1 MTNFEKDFI
10 KNLITEAIETAKKDR
25 TTYEKNMLG
34 LMDWQ
39 NKEQNAGEIFKFDEN
54 STKNLANNLTN
65 SILSIIDG
73 NK

>member
-1 MTNFEKDFI
+1 MTKFEKEFI
-10 KNLITEAIETAKKDR
+10 KNIIFEAIETAKKDR

-54 STKNLANNLTN
+54 STKNIANNLTKA
-65 SILSIIDG
+65 ILG
-73 NK
+73 VMGEEN